1 MECKHGEPR
10 GERYCALCRYESGQ
24 GGGYTLISGRRS
36 IDSNY
41 VSIAANPRSTSLKA
55 VEKAFPK
62 SGTKRRTTYEL
73 IKEAGMYGM
82 CDHEIE
88 QATGWVHQ
96 SASSVRNSLMKDGW
110 IQDSGIRRKTPQGND
125 SIAWVVVD

>member
-1 MECKHGEPR
+1 MECKHGEPK
-10 GERYCALCRYESGQ
+10 GERYCALCRYENRQ
-24 GGGYTLISGRRS
+24 GDGNTLIDGRRS

-41 VSIAANPRSTSLKA
+41 VAIGSNPRSTSLMALK
-55 VEKAFPK
+55 KAFPK
-62 SGTKRRTTYEL
+62 TGTKRRTTYEL

-88 QATGWVHQ
+88 QKTGWVHQ
-96 SASSVRNSLMKDGW
+96 SASSVRNSLMNDGW

-125 SIAWVVVD
+125 SIAWIVTN